1 MKFIY
6 IFSLLLFSLFT
17 LAQSTIGVII
27 EPSFNTPQFKKS
39 SQSDSIKSICNT
51 DLTLSFGLEIKK
63 KLDRYNAISFIPGF
77 LQTNLLTIKENL
89 QFLDI
94 IHPSLPEIK
103 DLTQSANKIA
113 RVRYRQQYIGTQ
125 ILYNRHL
132 QLKKIP
138 PRFNVE
144 IGGGMGLYYLIDH
157 SVKIK
162 TEGFALNN
170 KFVHVVENETE
181 MDPNPIL
188 IQALLNASL
197 LYEVTPNYT
206 LNVGFKIGLPITK
219 TNNEPFAFRIY
230 NTGLRIGITKLI

>member
-1 MKFIY
+1 
-6 IFSLLLFSLFT
+6 
-17 LAQSTIGVII
+17 
-27 EPSFNTPQFKKS
+27 
-39 SQSDSIKSICNT
+39 
-51 DLTLSFGLEIKK
+51 
-63 KLDRYNAISFIPGF
+63 
-77 LQTNLLTIKENL
+77 
-89 QFLDI
+89 
-94 IHPSLPEIK
+94 
-103 DLTQSANKIA
+103 
-113 RVRYRQQYIGTQ
+113 
-125 ILYNRHL
+125 
-132 QLKKIP
+132 
-138 PRFNVE
+138 
-144 IGGGMGLYYLIDH
+144 MGLYYLIDH

>member
-39 SQSDSIKSICNT
+39 SQSDSIKSISNT

-77 LQTNLLTIKENL
+77 LQTNLLTVKENL
-89 QFLDI
+89 QFLDL

-113 RVRYRQQYIGTQ
+113 RVRYRFQYIGTQ
-125 ILYNRHL
+125 ILYNR
-132 QLKKIP
+132 QLKLRKIP
-138 PRFNVE
+138 PKFNVE
-144 IGGGMGLYYLIDH
+144 IGGGMGLHYLIDH

-170 KFVHVVENETE
+170 KFVHVLENETGL
-181 MDPNPIL
+181 DPNL
-188 IQALLNASL
+188 INVNL
-197 LYEVTPNYT
+197 LYEVTPKFT
-206 LNVGFKIGLPITK
+206 LNAGFKTGLPITN
-219 TNNEPFAFRIY
+219 TNNESFAFRIY
-230 NTGLRIGITKLI
+230 NNGLRMGITKLI

>member
-6 IFSLLLFSLFT
+6 ILSLLLFSLCT
-17 LAQSTIGVII
+17 LAQSTIGLII
-27 EPSFNTPQFKKS
+27 EPSFNIPKFKKS
-39 SQSDSIKSICNT
+39 SQSDSIKGISNA

-77 LQTNLLTIKENL
+77 LQTNLLTVKENL

-113 RVRYRQQYIGTQ
+113 RVRYRFQYIGTQ
-125 ILYNRHL
+125 ILYNRQL
-132 QLKKIP
+132 QLRKTPPKLKI
-138 PRFNVE
+138 E
-144 IGGGMGLYYLIDH
+144 IGGGMSLHYLINH

-170 KFVHVVENETE
+170 KFVHVIDNETGI
-181 MDPNPIL
+181 DPNPIL
-188 IQALLNASL
+188 IQTLLNANL

-206 LNVGFKIGLPITK
+206 LNAGFKIGLPITK
-219 TNNEPFAFRIY
+219 TNNESFAFRIY
-230 NTGLRIGITKLI
+230 NNGLRIGITKLI